1 MSVNQ
6 QSNPSSKASV
16 ISGIDQ
22 SDPPAQQLSRLT
34 LSSCDTSQAEPHPA
48 AAAGSSPHTADYA
61 IPRLPALQTS
71 RSLQHSSS
79 TGALGLGGPSA
90 STPYGASGPSSPTA
104 ASEYSV
110 ATTHGST
117 SSAVPFSHIAH
128 QRKQQ
133 EREVA
138 LQEAA
143 STLVTDAAAA
153 FDLRMQSYAH
163 DITTLQELNDA
174 AAQQY
179 SGSAEIAAALGQFV
193 SDLVA
198 RQAAAKE
205 ALSVL
210 PQLDRQLELLA
221 TAVTQLERR
230 SKQLEARVGLKPL
243 SGSGGSSS
251 SGAYSYIASS
261 VSTLTAVGVSTAAA
275 GLGCLGGSAAG
286 PAS

>member
-1 MSVNQ
+1 MSLNQ
-6 QSNPSSKASV
+6 QSDPSSKASDTSNV
-16 ISGIDQ
+16 GQ
-22 SDPPAQQLSRLT
+22 PEPPAERLSKLT
-34 LSSCDTSQAEPHPA
+34 LGSSDTSQAEAHPA
-48 AAAGSSPHTADYA
+48 AAAGSSPHAADNV
-61 IPRLPALQTS
+61 IPRLPSLQIS
-71 RSLQHSSS
+71 RFLQHSSS
-79 TGALGLGGPSA
+79 TGALGLGGPFA
-90 STPYGASGPSSPTA
+90 STPYGASGPNSPTA

-110 ATTHGST
+110 TTTHGST

-138 LQEAA
+138 LQDAA
-143 STLVTDAAAA
+143 STLLTDAAAA
-153 FDLRMQSYAH
+153 FDLRMQSYTH
-163 DITTLQELNDA
+163 DITTLQELNEA

-221 TAVTQLERR
+221 TAVTQLEKR
-230 SKQLEARVGLKPL
+230 SKQLEARVGLKSL
-243 SGSGGSSS
+243 SASGGSSS
-251 SGAYSYIASS
+251 SGAYSYLASS

-275 GLGCLGGSAAG
+275 GLGCLGGSTAG
-286 PAS
+286 PSS